1 MMRLR
6 KMVLNIYST
15 HLCNW
20 LSCSLETLYLRRG
33 GGSPTLGLVN
43 DDHDDCDD
51 CYYDMNYLQCPPY
64 YTLGLGIIILTD
76 NEDLEGYDDEDKC
89 SNLRRT

>member
-1 MMRLR
+1 MINEKFVMMTRLR

-33 GGSPTLGLVN
+33 GGSPTLGLIY

-51 CYYDMNYLQCPPY
+51 CYYDMNYITMSSLLY
-64 YTLGLGIIILTD
+64 SRVG
-76 NEDLEGYDDEDKC
+76 NH
-89 SNLRRT
+89 NLD

>member
-1 MMRLR
+1 MLLMINEKFVMLMRLR
-6 KMVLNIYST
+6 KKVLNIYST

-51 CYYDMNYLQCPPY
+51 CYYDMNYITMSSLLY
-64 YTLGLGIIILTD
+64 SRVG
-76 NEDLEGYDDEDKC
+76 NH
-89 SNLRRT
+89 NLD